1 MITTLP
7 WTKRLRLHIV
17 LFYILKKNE
26 PGRKEDVEELIS
38 IPFY

>member
-7 WTKRLRLHIV
+7 WTKKLRLHIV
-17 LFYILKKNE
+17 LYILKENE